1 MKKIIFTLAVTSLI
15 VGAFLT
21 SCNSSAK
28 KVKDAQ
34 DKVQATQKDAAEA
47 KTDLKK
53 EKQDSINEHQQFKKE
68 AEDKINAHN
77 KSIADFKARIAKEKK
92 QNRAQYEKK
101 LAKLEQKNSDLKK
114 ELEDYK
120 DGGKD
125 NWVKFKNGFNKDM
138 EDLGTGIK
146 NFSFKNVK

>member
-15 VGAFLT
+15 AGAFLT

-34 DKVQATQKDAAEA
+34 AKVEETQKDATEA

-53 EKQDSINEHQQFKKE
+53 EKQDSINEHLQFKKE

-77 KSIADFKARIAKEKK
+77 KSIADFKARIVKEKK

-125 NWVKFKNGFNKDM
+125 KWIKFKNGFNKDM
-138 EDLGTGIK
+138 EDLGNGIK